1 MSFFQLSQLEIE
13 SLISGD
19 SISEVFPW
27 STNNENLIVQH
38 YKQIFLD
45 ISKLSGTQFL
55 VDFDHYGSGYAS
67 YIPTFFFKEEFR
79 TKQLYPP
86 YNQNFLGLEIYFCRI
101 APYFIMIEKEYRWQS
116 KTRKIER
123 FNGFPEL
130 DQIDEIKN
138 SNLILIAQQIEKLL
152 SKFELIRLNQKQLKI
167 KLPSNYEV
175 HTNFTNHGYCYFDAF
190 FHWED

>member
-1 MSFFQLSQLEIE
+1 MSLFQLSQLEIE
-13 SLISGD
+13 SLISEN

-27 STNNENLIVQH
+27 STNNENLINRH

-45 ISKLSGTQFL
+45 ISNLSATQFL

-79 TKQLYPP
+79 IQQLYPS
-86 YNQNFLGLEIYFCRI
+86 YNQNFLGLEIYFCRL
-101 APYFIMIEKEYRWQS
+101 APYFIMIENEYHWQS
-116 KTRKIER
+116 KLRKIKC
-123 FNGFPEL
+123 FNGFPDL

-138 SNLILIAQQIEKLL
+138 SNIILIAQQIEKLL
-152 SKFELIRLNQKQLKI
+152 SKFGLIRLNQKQLKI
-167 KLPSNYEV
+167 KLPSNYEIY
-175 HTNFTNHGYCYFDAF
+175 TNFTNHEYCYFDAF